1 MLRSRFK
8 LAAWD
13 GVSFALES
21 SAGMGGV
28 CNGRASSAW
37 QTSVG
42 VGHKLAMVISGVI
55 GRVIS
60 GVIGRVI
67 SGVSIGRVISGLV
80 HQRGH
85 QSSYLA
91 DELL

>member
-60 GVIGRVI
+60 GV
-67 SGVSIGRVISGLV
+67 SIGRVISGLV